1 MTYESKSVQELVAKI
16 EKGDDIL
23 TPIEKFCL
31 ITSAPKDLGSCLDGV
46 PPSSTG
52 DRRRLRH
59 IAAAI
64 NGEDGGDPLTPWEK
78 FCLITSAPE
87 DLGSCLDGVPSP

>member
-46 PPSSTG
+46 PSTISLA
-52 DRRRLRH
+52 RRQV
-59 IAAAI
+59 
-64 NGEDGGDPLTPWEK
+64 T
-78 FCLITSAPE
+78 
-87 DLGSCLDGVPSP
+87 